1 MKAALD
7 TNVLIYAEGFG
18 DPLRNGIAVSTVDTV
33 SRLGGD
39 LPAQACAEFYFA
51 TTRKFKVDRAQ
62 AVARLQFWRTHLNV
76 RRLSVQGL
84 EDALELARDH
94 AFQIFDAMILVTA
107 SEGGCQLLMSEDMQ
121 DGFVYRGVTIVNP
134 FAAKPHALLASY
146 LAP

>member
-18 DPLRNGIAVSTVDTV
+18 DPLRNGIAVSAVDAV
-33 SRLGGD
+33 SRLKGD
-39 LPAQACAEFYFA
+39 LPAQACTEFYFA
-51 TTRKFKVDRAQ
+51 ITRKFKVDRAQ
-62 AVARLQFWRTHLNV
+62 AVSRLQFWRTHLNV
-76 RRLSVQGL
+76 RTLSVQGL

-94 AFQIFDAMILVTA
+94 AFQIFDAIILVTA

-146 LAP
+146 LIP